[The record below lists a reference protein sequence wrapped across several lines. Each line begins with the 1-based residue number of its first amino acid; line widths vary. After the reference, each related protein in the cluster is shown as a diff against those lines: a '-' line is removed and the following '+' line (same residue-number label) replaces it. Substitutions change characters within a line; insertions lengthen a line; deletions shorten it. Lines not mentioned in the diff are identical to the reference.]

1 MVYAKSC
8 KAGQPNNL
16 KTIWSMKAKGLNNN
30 IFYDTHVANLEKLR
44 LLA

>member
-1 MVYAKSC
+1 ML
-8 KAGQPNNL
+8 KAVRLDSINNL